1 MFTSSHALDTENT
14 MRLYTIIA
22 EGKQQIAAEKDG
34 RLIPLPW
41 PDMIALIQ
49 AGTVG
54 LAAARGVLA
63 ESTATDGYVLADVQL
78 CAPIPRP
85 GKMICS
91 GVNYKAHGDEEPD
104 ANLPDTPGCFSKL
117 PSAVTGPGAPIVH
130 PKMSQEVDY
139 EVEFAVVIG
148 KTMRHIGEDQV
159 MDAIFGYTIVH
170 DVSARDI
177 QFKEPKF
184 NQITLGKNFDTFAP
198 MGPCIVTPDEIGDVN
213 KLRLRTILNGEVM
226 QDANTAEWIFPLP
239 VMLGF
244 FSQVF
249 TLDPGDV
256 VTTGTPAGIGAFR
269 HPPVYMKPGDRVIV
283 EVEGIGQLENYVVME
298 E

>member
-1 MFTSSHALDTENT
+1 MLKEKI
-14 MRLYTIIA
+14 MRLYTMIA
-22 EGKQQIAAEKDG
+22 DGKQQIAAEKHG

-49 AGTVG
+49 AGSAG
-54 LAAARGVLA
+54 LAGARGVLA
-63 ESTATDGYVLADVQL
+63 EADAAAGYAMADVEL
-78 CAPIPRP
+78 LAPIPRP

-104 ANLPDTPGCFSKL
+104 AVLPDTPGCFSKL
-117 PSAVTGPGAPIVH
+117 PSAVTGPGAPIII
-130 PKMSQEVDY
+130 PKLSNEVDF

-148 KTMRHIGEDQV
+148 KTMRHIAEDQV

-184 NQITLGKNFDTFAP
+184 NQITLGKNFDSFAP
-198 MGPCIVTPDEIGDVN
+198 MGPCIVTPDEIANVN
-213 KLRLRTILNGEVM
+213 KLRVRTILNGEVM
-226 QDANTAEWIFPLP
+226 QDANTDQWIFSLP

-244 FSQVF
+244 FSRVF
-249 TLDPGDV
+249 TLEPGDV

-269 HPPVYMKPGDRVIV
+269 HPPVYMKPGDHVIV
-283 EVEGIGQLENYVVME
+283 EVEGIGQLANHVVLE